1 MKKGALEAE
10 ATEAA
15 PCWPANN
22 AVLESE
28 STGLKWNLVGGCEG
42 GGGTKLDT
50 SVIRSELKGEK
61 REQGKKG
68 GSAGGSVCGA
78 KS

>member
-1 MKKGALEAE
+1 MLAGKQCCFGEPE
-10 ATEAA
+10 HWTQME
-15 PCWPANN
+15 P
-22 AVLESE
+22 
-28 STGLKWNLVGGCEG
+28 GGRVWGG

-61 REQGKKG
+61 REQRKKG